1 MQLSRPAW
9 SRRHVAEQEPEA
21 VGALSPSP
29 DEAFAADPETLV
41 VEEGCSID
49 GRLVT
54 DRPILVMGDACG
66 SIECTSMVRVAESGS
81 VQGDI
86 RARSVVIL
94 GAVVGSVTGRRE
106 VQLCAKGKLH
116 GDVVTSSFELERG
129 AFFEGHTR
137 MLRPQDTGW
146 QTLESSSVD
155 KDSQRDLQHVR

>member
-1 MQLSRPAW
+1 MQLSRPAFG
-9 SRRHVAEQEPEA
+9 RRRVVEHEPEA
-21 VGALSPSP
+21 AGELPPSP

-41 VEEGCSID
+41 IAEGCSID

-54 DRPILVMGDACG
+54 DRPVLVLGDACG
-66 SIECTSMVRVAESGS
+66 AIESTSVVRVAEGGS

-94 GAVVGSVTGRRE
+94 GAVVGNVSGRRE
-106 VQLCAKGKLH
+106 VQLHATGKLH
-116 GDVVTSSFELERG
+116 GDVVTSSFELRCG

-146 QTLESSSVD
+146 RTLEPSRADRSAGPATPSV
-155 KDSQRDLQHVR
+155 